1 MPFCATAR
9 ACSAAISPARAPP
22 PRAHLVARA
31 RTRRFER
38 VFSVAHRR
46 PHRAVHASRAP
57 RVGGSSRIARGA
69 RDTCRTRGTAARSI
83 GSGRWRPRRRA
94 SRLPRRRRRRGAAF
108 RSAPVTSA
116 VRAGARAA
124 TRPLA
129 RRRRPGASRAAPART
144 ARGARRGS
152 RSWRPSSR
160 APAWRA
166 RRAWYVDH
174 DDTHAGSSAPRLPGA
189 RARTARP
196 RSARPRPNSTSASP
210 PTLRRRL
217 ASTTPSTAGA

>member
-46 PHRAVHASRAP
+46 PRRAVHASRAP

-83 GSGRWRPRRRA
+83 GSGRWQPRRRA

-166 RRAWYVDH
+166 RRACGTSTTTTPTPVR
-174 DDTHAGSSAPRLPGA
+174 APPRAPRSA

-196 RSARPRPNSTSASP
+196 RGGRVRGDHQVGG
-210 PTLRRRL
+210 
-217 ASTTPSTAGA
+217 AG